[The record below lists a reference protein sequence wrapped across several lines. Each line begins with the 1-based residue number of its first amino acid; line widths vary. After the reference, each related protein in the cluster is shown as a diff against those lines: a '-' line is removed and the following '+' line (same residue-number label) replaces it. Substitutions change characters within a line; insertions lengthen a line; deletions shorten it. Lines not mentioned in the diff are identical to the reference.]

1 MPRIVALARIL
12 RFLALSADIDFCAAH
27 ADPKR
32 TLRSP

>member
-27 ADPKR
+27 VR
-32 TLRSP
+32 F